1 MSYCSPGVNESD
13 TSLEDVSEYV
23 PPDTSLDGYG
33 DTCTDGTST
42 IKEKKDAVV
51 AEVLDGL
58 SEEVVDEVVEED
70 KSKEDTLKSIDH
82 NDVDVNKVNDEKE
95 EDEEEDPID
104 PVEELK
110 LKELEKQF
118 LELKIIDV
126 VGVSMGSNGRSCTTH
141 SCCGEHVP
149 PKSKLILEWGI
160 QSINRSSTNK
170 KNGGGSKG
178 LEDWTGW
185 TTVLSCWLFVC
196 FYVVTGYTN
205 TLRWLLPT
213 STTGPSSQ

>member
-23 PPDTSLDGYG
+23 PPDTSLDGDG

-58 SEEVVDEVVEED
+58 IEEVVDEVVEED

-149 PKSKLILEWGI
+149 PKTKLLLEWGI
-160 QSINRSSTNK
+160 QTINRP
-170 KNGGGSKG
+170 
-178 LEDWTGW
+178 LQ
-185 TTVLSCWLFVC
+185 LCCC
-196 FYVVTGYTN
+196 F
-205 TLRWLLPT
+205 
-213 STTGPSSQ
+213 